1 MAMSSPAWQPGRSTI
16 FIALQHYSVEL
27 LMLDLCVC
35 VHFGSS
41 CVCTMLH
48 SAAAADDDVDDDVS
62 QMMYDAVIELSCSN
76 E

>member
-1 MAMSSPAWQPGRSTI
+1 
-16 FIALQHYSVEL
+16 
-27 LMLDLCVC
+27 MLDLCVC